1 MPWRFKSLR
10 VRRDEQTKRFNFCAY
25 RFRCGWTSR
34 LRPKPASTPISTG
47 PIPAGRLSSRT
58 VSPGTAARTVSP
70 AGTAARTVS
79 PAGTAARTISP
90 AGTASRAVSPAG
102 TAARSASARGTGP
115 RSACSAGTRRRDT
128 DRPTG
133 RNQEGRRYLRD
144 GAHSR
149 REPQSDARSLPAR
162 QLNYVP
168 QQHTAASFHS
178 SDAAVFFGRSPST
191 SNHHRATGVRALCTS
206 AHGPPARLPQ

>member
-10 VRRDEQTKRFNFCAY
+10 VRRDEQTNRFNFCAY

-79 PAGTAARTISP
+79 PAAAAART
-90 AGTASRAVSPAG
+90 VSPAA
-102 TAARSASARGTGP
+102 AARRPSAGRTRTAGRAST

-128 DRPTG
+128 YRPTG

-206 AHGPPARLPQ
+206 ALGPPARLPQ